1 MTLPGR
7 QERQPRWAGLAWAL
21 WVLTLL
27 GLAATA
33 WLDALLRQAGQP
45 ALAWL
50 GAGNAASAGAAVVAA
65 TVGAL
70 VASRRLHHPVGW
82 LLVAMGLSVS
92 LSAAGSSAPATGWSG
107 STPTPTAGTPSNR
120 GCAASTRETRRTRC
134 HGHAIEAPPAKITR
148 WDVRNSL
155 PIASP

>member
-1 MTLPGR
+1 MTAAGKLGGPRNVVRNASETEPGHTGTRLPEMRWPCRRPVLGGGRADDAPGR
-7 QERQPRWAGLAWAL
+7 QERHHAGLGWAL
-21 WVLTLL
+21 LVLTLL

-70 VASRRLHHPVGW
+70 VASRRPRHPVGW

-92 LSAAGSSAPATGWSG
+92 LSAAGSSY
-107 STPTPTAGTPSNR
+107 
-120 GCAASTRETRRTRC
+120 
-134 HGHAIEAPPAKITR
+134 K
-148 WDVRNSL
+148 
-155 PIASP
+155 